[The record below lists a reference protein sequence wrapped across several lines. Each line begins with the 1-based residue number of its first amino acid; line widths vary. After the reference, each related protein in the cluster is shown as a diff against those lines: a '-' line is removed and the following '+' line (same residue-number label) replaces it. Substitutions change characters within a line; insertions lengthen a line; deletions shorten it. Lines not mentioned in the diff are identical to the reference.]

1 MLFSSRVL
9 YSYKTDHI
17 NPLPQAYGPIF
28 VFGIDQLAVSCGF
41 PLYTVI
47 YHSFMIYV
55 LIDQVKVGEVLLMM
69 VETLIEHAPQQV
81 VTNLTPHPAS
91 CIHRTKRMTS
101 KNKTHYEQE
110 EHGGQQW
117 W

>member
-1 MLFSSRVL
+1 MWFPPL
-9 YSYKTDHI
+9 YSYI
-17 NPLPQAYGPIF
+17 
-28 VFGIDQLAVSCGF
+28 
-41 PLYTVI
+41 
-47 YHSFMIYV
+47 SFFYDICAHN
-55 LIDQVKVGEVLLMM
+55 QVKVGEVLLMM

-81 VTNLTPHPAS
+81 VTNLTPHPTS